1 MSEPQRARVV
11 PSTADAIGNDIVR
24 NVPGNF
30 YDKHGSRN
38 PLVRF
43 IMKRF
48 HRALLDALLP
58 LPHSTLLD
66 VGCGEGRTTAVLVD
80 ALESQVVGVELELA
94 VISEAVSNAPGAAL
108 AAASVYQ
115 LPFADRAFD
124 VVTGTEVLEHLDSP
138 GSALKELRR
147 VARHAVVITVPHEPW
162 FRIANMARGKYLN
175 DLGNTPGH
183 VQNWT
188 KRGLSRFL
196 SSVGANAEVRT
207 TGLWC
212 LAIVDP

>member
-1 MSEPQRARVV
+1 MSKPQRTRVV
-11 PSTADAIGNDIVR
+11 PSTADATGDDMVK

-48 HRALLDALLP
+48 HRAVLDALLE
-58 LPHSTLLD
+58 LPHSMLLD
-66 VGCGEGRTTAVLVD
+66 VGCGEGRTTAVFVD
-80 ALESQVVGVELELA
+80 ALESQVVGVELELE
-94 VISEAVSNAPGAAL
+94 VINEARVHAPGAAL

-115 LPFADRAFD
+115 LPFGDSVFD
-124 VVTGTEVLEHLDSP
+124 VVTGTEVLEHLDST
-138 GSALKELRR
+138 GSALEELRR

-162 FRIANMARGKYLN
+162 FRIANMARGKYLG

-188 KRGLSRFL
+188 KHGLTRFL
-196 SSVGANAEVRT
+196 SSVGATADVRT

-212 LAIVDP
+212 LAIVKP